1 MRAKAPRLLVVAAFF
16 VFGSFAAPAVFAQSD
31 VFSKPATGDSRA
43 ELERSCAALSRS
55 PVMRGSFTQR
65 REIKKLGR
73 SLVSSGRFALSRADG
88 MLWDTRKPFP
98 SAMAL
103 TDSRIVQTSGQGKK
117 SVIDARENPSFQ
129 QFADTIRS
137 VFSGDVDALF
147 ARFEVF
153 FVSGPDGAW
162 ELGLIPKDATI
173 KQAISSMRLSGKA
186 NVEGFV
192 LLEPSGDT
200 VTYRFA
206 DHSFSEALTDDERK
220 LFSDR

>member
-1 MRAKAPRLLVVAAFF
+1 MRASASRFLVVVALVA
-16 VFGSFAAPAVFAQSD
+16 FAASSAFAQSD
-31 VFSKPATGDSRA
+31 VFSKPATGESRV

-73 SLVSSGRFALSRADG
+73 SLSSSGRFTLSRADG

-103 TDSRIVQTSGQGKK
+103 TEDRIIQTTGQGKK
-117 SVIDARENPSFQ
+117 SVINARENPTFQ

-153 FVSGPDGAW
+153 FASGPGGAW
-162 ELGLIPKDATI
+162 ELGLIPKDDTI
-173 KQAISSMRLSGKA
+173 KQAISSMRLSGKE

-220 LFSDR
+220 LFSAR